1 MYLNDLTPLSEAA
14 QSIAGQKVC
23 YGDIVIVNPILMKA
37 VIIEIQ
43 GEVIHGSGAVLDHD
57 AERMTALQSMGFDVF
72 LVTHDML
79 NDKKQLDTIVKSIC
93 SRLGIRY
100 QAKSEAMK
108 RVETRLQ
115 ANVLCNWLEIGN

>member
-1 MYLNDLTPLSEAA
+1 M
-14 QSIAGQKVC
+14 
-23 YGDIVIVNPILMKA
+23 IVNPILMKA

-79 NDKKQLDTIVKSIC
+79 NDKKQLDTIVKSVCI
-93 SRLGIRY
+93 RLGIRY
-100 QAKSEAMK
+100 KAKSEAMK
-108 RVETRLQ
+108 CAETRLR
-115 ANVLCNWLEIGN
+115 ASVLCNWLEIGN